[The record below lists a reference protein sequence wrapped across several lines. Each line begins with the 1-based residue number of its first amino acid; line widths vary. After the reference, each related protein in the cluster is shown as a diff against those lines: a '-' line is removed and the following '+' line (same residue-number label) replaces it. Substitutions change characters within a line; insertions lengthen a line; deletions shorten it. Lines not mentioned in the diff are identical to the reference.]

1 MLAAT
6 AIPVKFDATSTP
18 EQRACVMAIDRS
30 LTIFWTL
37 VERLQAAAD
46 QRQPIHQVE
55 EAIFRQLLAMGLSLL
70 QAFVAL
76 SGDGDVG
83 PTLTVPGDHPS
94 DPPQVLP
101 RLDTLRSRPD
111 LSIFGATTIT
121 RVCYGDD
128 RVEAAPLDAQLHLP
142 RRQFSYLFQQWL
154 GAFVIDDAHAEAIHK
169 LQTILGLGLSVRT
182 SEDLNREQA
191 NNQPRPEDVVFGR
204 SPRGGRSRGEAPVG
218 GEPISPPRLMAGR
231 PN

>member
-18 EQRACVMAIDRS
+18 KQRACVMAIDRS

-83 PTLTVPGDHPS
+83 P
-94 DPPQVLP
+94 DP
-101 RLDTLRSRPD
+101 
-111 LSIFGATTIT
+111 
-121 RVCYGDD
+121 D
-128 RVEAAPLDAQLHLP
+128 R
-142 RRQFSYLFQQWL
+142 
-154 GAFVIDDAHAEAIHK
+154 
-169 LQTILGLGLSVRT
+169 
-182 SEDLNREQA
+182 
-191 NNQPRPEDVVFGR
+191 
-204 SPRGGRSRGEAPVG
+204 PRGSPLRPTSGPAPPRHAPVA
-218 GEPISPPRLMAGR
+218 S
-231 PN
+231 

>member
-46 QRQPIHQVE
+46 QRGPIHQVE

-76 SGDGDVG
+76 TGDGDVG

-111 LSIFGATTIT
+111 LSIFGGRPSRGFATATTGWKPPPST
-121 RVCYGDD
+121 PNCTC
-128 RVEAAPLDAQLHLP
+128 P
-142 RRQFSYLFQQWL
+142 
-154 GAFVIDDAHAEAIHK
+154 GAN
-169 LQTILGLGLSVRT
+169 SRT
-182 SEDLNREQA
+182 CSSSGWG
-191 NNQPRPEDVVFGR
+191 P
-204 SPRGGRSRGEAPVG
+204 S
-218 GEPISPPRLMAGR
+218 
-231 PN
+231 